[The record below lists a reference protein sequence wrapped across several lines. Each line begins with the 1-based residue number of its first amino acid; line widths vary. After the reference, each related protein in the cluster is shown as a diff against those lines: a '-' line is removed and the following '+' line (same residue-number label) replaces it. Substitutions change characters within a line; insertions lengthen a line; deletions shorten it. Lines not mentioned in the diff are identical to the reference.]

1 MTRIVK
7 PHDERRTEILDV
19 ANRLFAIKGYEKT
32 TVNDI
37 LSEIGIAKGTFYYY
51 FESKEQ
57 VLEAINVRF
66 IDMIVERAEGVC
78 SMDLPLPEKLLG
90 VFMSMQIR
98 DQVSDALI
106 EELHQ
111 PDNAL
116 MHEKMIRSMIE
127 KFSPILAGIVSD
139 GVKTG
144 EFTCPFPLEYMQI
157 ILSSILVLTDEN
169 NVGSG
174 PEQQEKIIF
183 ALVSLL
189 EKALGVATDRFINI
203 YREQQ
208 Q

>member
-37 LSEIGIAKGTFYYY
+37 LTEIGIAKGTFYYY

-57 VLEAINVRF
+57 VLEAINVRL

-127 KFSPILAGIVSD
+127 KFSPLLAGIVEE

-157 ILSSILVLTDEN
+157 ILSSVLVLTDEN

-189 EKALGVATDRFINI
+189 EKALGVTPDSFIRI
-203 YREQQ
+203 YRGQQ
-208 Q
+208 E